1 MNRII
6 KSEFNIEKPYNM
18 NEKLKKALVP
28 IVLGVFTAAAF
39 IFGVKFG
46 VRYVYTTE
54 SFSKTP
60 HKTFE
65 GEADVIAARK
75 MTDVLHY
82 VSKMYVDTV
91 NMTNLVDRVIPQLTE
106 TLDPHTAYIKAEDL
120 QITNDELAS
129 SFFGIGV
136 QFNLHNDTIN
146 VVQVISGG
154 PSEKAGLRAGDK
166 IIAVDDSS
174 FVGSKLNNE
183 LVVKKLRGPKDTH
196 VKLGIKRNGV
206 AETIDYEV
214 IRGEVAQETVD
225 AFYMADDQ
233 TGYVK
238 IDRFGEKTHAEFY
251 EALLRLQT
259 EGARRFIIDL
269 RNNGGGYLP
278 VAGEM
283 LDYLL
288 DEGDTIVYT
297 CGRGETRENP
307 MEVLMSRR
315 DPIISAPIVVLINEN
330 SASAS
335 EIFAGAIQDNDRG
348 VIVGCRSFGKG
359 LVQQQIPISGGAA
372 LRLTVARYY
381 TPSGRCVQKYYGK
394 DYDYRAETAH
404 RYEHGEMT
412 NVDSMKKA
420 AENDSLQFKTCK
432 LGRIVYAGGG
442 IVPDIFVPLD
452 TNMTSFAKKVLLSD
466 VIYDFSYK
474 YMDNH
479 PSEIEAYK
487 KRNDFRMTYKN
498 LMHES
503 VYHEF
508 LAYAKKEK
516 NFIPAANEPALSQQK
531 IMRLLVSYLIRS
543 IHGSDDH
550 KQRPFYWACNLED
563 KVYKEALKAFVS
575 PEMKMIL
582 EREK

>member
-1 MNRII
+1 MND
-6 KSEFNIEKPYNM
+6 
-18 NEKLKKALVP
+18 KLKLALIP
-28 IVLGVFTAAAF
+28 IVIGLFTAAAF
-39 IFGVKFG
+39 IFGAKFG
-46 VRYVYTTE
+46 ARYVYTAE
-54 SFSKTP
+54 NLSKTP
-60 HKTFE
+60 HKSFE

-75 MTDVLHY
+75 MSDVLHY
-82 VSKMYVDTV
+82 VSSMYVDTV
-91 NMTNLVDRVIPQLTE
+91 NLTDLVDRVIPQLTE
-106 TLDPHTAYIKAEDL
+106 SLDPHTAYIKAEDL

-136 QFNLHNDTIN
+136 QFNLRNDTVN

-166 IIAVDDSS
+166 IIAVDDSV

-183 LVVKKLRGPKDTH
+183 MVVKKLRGPKDTH
-196 VKLGIKRNGV
+196 VKLGIKRAGV

-251 EALLRLQT
+251 EALLQLQT
-259 EGARRFIIDL
+259 EGARRYIVDL

-288 DEGDTIVYT
+288 EKGDTIVYT

-335 EIFAGAIQDNDRG
+335 EIFAGAVQDNDRG
-348 VIVGCRSFGKG
+348 VIVGSRSFGKG

-372 LRLTVARYY
+372 LRLTVARYF

-394 DYDYRAETAH
+394 DYDYRSETAH

-412 NVDSMKKA
+412 NIDSMKKA
-420 AENDSLQFKTCK
+420 AEKDSLEFKTCK
-432 LGRIVYAGGG
+432 LGRPVYAGGG

-452 TNMTSFAKKVLLSD
+452 TNMSVFAKKVLLSD
-466 VIYDFSYK
+466 VVYEFSYK
-474 YMDNH
+474 YIEKH

-487 KRNDFRMTYKN
+487 KRNDYKMTYKN
-498 LMHES
+498 LMHDS
-503 VYHEF
+503 VYREF

-516 NFIPAANEPALSQQK
+516 NFVPDANELEMTQKK
-531 IMRLLVSYLIRS
+531 IMRLLAAYLIRS
-543 IHGSDDH
+543 VHGSDDH
-550 KQRPFYWACNLED
+550 KQRPFYWAYNLED
-563 KVYKEALKAFVS
+563 NAYKEALKAFVS
-575 PEMKMIL
+575 PEMKVIL